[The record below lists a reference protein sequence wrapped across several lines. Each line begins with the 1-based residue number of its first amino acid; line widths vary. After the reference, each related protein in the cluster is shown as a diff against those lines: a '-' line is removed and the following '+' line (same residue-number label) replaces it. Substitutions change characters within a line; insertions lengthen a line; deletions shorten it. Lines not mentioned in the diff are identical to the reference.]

1 MTVSELP
8 VADFETLFQSHY
20 VRLARVVYRVLGDT
34 ARAEEIAA
42 DVFVRYR
49 EKPPAEGNAAGWL
62 HRTAMRLAFDALRR
76 DKTSERLA
84 PRLVVTGDA
93 RDDVE
98 REAARQRVRATLAAI
113 RPERSELLI
122 LRSEGYS
129 YAEIASM
136 TGTSAASIGTY
147 ISRAEEE
154 FRKEYEQRYGEL
166 G

>member
-1 MTVSELP
+1 MTVSEMP
-8 VADFETLFQSHY
+8 VTNLDALFQSHY
-20 VRLARVVYRVLGDT
+20 ARLARVVYRVLGDT

-49 EKPPAEGNAAGWL
+49 EKPPADGNVAGWL
-62 HRTAMRLAFDALRR
+62 HRTAMHLAFDALRK
-76 DKTSERLA
+76 DKLSECLA
-84 PRLVVTGDA
+84 PRLAVTGDA

-98 REAARQRVRATLAAI
+98 REEARRRVRATLAAM

-129 YAEIASM
+129 YAEIALL
-136 TGTSAASIGTY
+136 TGTSPASVGTY